1 MCILKHN
8 QNTFCRQSQSALF
21 NFQGTV
27 LHRERGG
34 LFFKANDNA
43 RAFETFTDIIC
54 TLAACLTAAII
65 TLCVSLQLRHEQLK
79 PPFPRSTG
87 CSKSVVTKILHWTIF
102 KYSNIQHIL
111 KTWSN
116 TLLKFSVQ
124 IVKPWVASKRQKDLP
139 PPLKLLSN
147 YNVPSSIGRRFYC
160 ATKRRILQTCKIHLQ
175 LAICLLQAIRDKN
188 GLIFTTNAWSF

>member
-1 MCILKHN
+1 MLNLHCLI
-8 QNTFCRQSQSALF
+8 FRALHC
-21 NFQGTV
+21 T
-27 LHRERGG
+27 ERGGG

-79 PPFPRSTG
+79 PPFPRSTS
-87 CSKSVVTKILHWTIF
+87 CSKSIVTKILHWTIF

-160 ATKRRILQTCKIHLQ
+160 ATKRRIFTDLQNTFAACDLP
-175 LAICLLQAIRDKN
+175 ATGYTR
-188 GLIFTTNAWSF
+188 